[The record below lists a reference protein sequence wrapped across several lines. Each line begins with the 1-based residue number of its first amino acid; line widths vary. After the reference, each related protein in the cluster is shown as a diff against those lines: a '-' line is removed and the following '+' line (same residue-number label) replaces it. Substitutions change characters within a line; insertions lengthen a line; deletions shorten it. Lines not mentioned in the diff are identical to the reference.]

1 LTKEKLKKEHCL
13 KEKGSRNKAM
23 LTRLKTIIC
32 TAKKN

>member
-23 LTRLKTIIC
+23 LTRFSDF
-32 TAKKN
+32 